1 MFDNLKV
8 DWWNLVI
15 DCSMPILQKL
25 NLLTIGLYNTP
36 CLGQKLPIRSFS
48 NLRTN
53 ADTKIKFTANERGTF
68 QVLCK
73 MLATFSH
80 CC

>member
-1 MFDNLKV
+1 MSNINPTLGDQL
-8 DWWNLVI
+8 I
-15 DCSMPILQKL
+15 
-25 NLLTIGLYNTP
+25 YTP
-36 CLGQKLPIRSFS
+36 CPGQKLPIRNFS

-53 ADTKIKFTANERGTF
+53 ANMKIKFTANERGTF
-68 QVLCK
+68 QVLYM